1 MTYTDSLY
9 VLCYIFIMIL
19 KITEQVRSMPIKDN
33 QVHLLLPQ
41 TSVEQGPKYV
51 PKECSTKYFLD
62 MQKVYIAHPLNGE
75 SKIDIYDRFY
85 SVVEELSVHYDVLN
99 TTPAISDGTIT
110 WLSTQLEL
118 LQEADA
124 VYMVYGWETSRE
136 CRLVEMIAAEFDI
149 PTVYDYYLDK

>member
-1 MTYTDSLY
+1 MTYTDSLH
-9 VLCYIFIMIL
+9 VLCYIFIMAQQNHWVL
-19 KITEQVRSMPIKDN
+19 SVP
-33 QVHLLLPQ
+33 V
-41 TSVEQGPKYV
+41 VEQGPEYV

-75 SKIDIYDRFY
+75 SKIDIYNRFY
-85 SVVEELSVHYDVLN
+85 SVVEELSVHHDVLN

-110 WLSTQLEL
+110 WLSTQLEM

-149 PTVYDYYLDK
+149 PTVYDYDIDK

>member
-9 VLCYIFIMIL
+9 VLCYIFIMTQQNHWVL
-19 KITEQVRSMPIKDN
+19 
-33 QVHLLLPQ
+33 
-41 TSVEQGPKYV
+41 SVSVLEQGPKYV

-75 SKIDIYDRFY
+75 SKIDIYNKFY
-85 SVVEELSVHYDVLN
+85 SVVEELSVNYDVLN

-110 WLSTQLEL
+110 WLSTQLEM

-149 PTVYDYYLDK
+149 PTVYDYGLDK